1 MGASEMTD
9 EIINEVSDLR
19 EDVFNN
25 HQDMPWRGNIIS
37 IKGDEP
43 FGHKPKS
50 VIWYEEIDVV
60 TMMDEAIRDTI
71 KKYNQKQID
80 RWNTLI
86 KGWEVEQS
94 KIEAMET
101 ETSRGTYQWF
111 KTMYEMEQYNK
122 LEAKINLAKE
132 ELKLLKGL

>member
-1 MGASEMTD
+1 MTD

-86 KGWEVEQS
+86 KGWEGEAD
-94 KIEAMET
+94 KIEESIKHISSYDTFDWKCRART
-101 ETSRGTYQWF
+101 LRV
-111 KTMYEMEQYNK
+111 
-122 LEAKINLAKE
+122 LINLAKD